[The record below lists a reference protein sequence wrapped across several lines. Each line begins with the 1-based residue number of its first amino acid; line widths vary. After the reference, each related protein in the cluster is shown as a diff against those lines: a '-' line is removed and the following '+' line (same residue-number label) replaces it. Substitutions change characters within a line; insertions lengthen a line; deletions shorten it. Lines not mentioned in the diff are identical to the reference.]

1 MFFEMQVEM
10 WLVCLI
16 VVMGRIVDMGLATL
30 RTVFVVKGKPGAAA
44 SLGFVEAFFW
54 FIVVKAALN
63 FMIENPVLDTLL
75 IATSYSLGFALGTF
89 IGGTLSRIFIR
100 MNVKVQ
106 IVLSSKND
114 DLVEDLQANGFGATI
129 LTAKGAREKLETYL
143 IFVDTDSKKLKKLKA
158 ILDKKDPRAFI
169 SVNESRQVFN
179 GYFQGNLK

>member
-1 MFFEMQVEM
+1 MFFEVQVEL
-10 WLVCLI
+10 WLVCI
-16 VVMGRIVDMGLATL
+16 VVIMGRIVDMGLATL
-30 RTVFVVKGKPGAAA
+30 RTVFVVKGKSGLAA

-63 FMIENPVLDTLL
+63 FMIENPVLDTIL

-89 IGGTLSRIFIR
+89 IGGNLSRIFIKI
-100 MNVKVQ
+100 NVKVQ

-114 DLVEDLQANGFGATI
+114 ELVEDLQNNGFGATI
-129 LTAKGAREKLETYL
+129 LTAKGAKEKMETYL

-158 ILDKKDPRAFI
+158 ILDKKDPRAFLSI
-169 SVNESRQVFN
+169 NESRQVFN